1 MSFKKTVT
9 FTANVSDYT
18 DGTVSARVQAENKIL
33 GDLVTFILSHNLGIS
48 IQEKCEIGSSK
59 WSGDPLW
66 CSSSGATGEVYNDS
80 KCTDVY
86 FLGRGMNKKCLGMSV
101 DNNEMY
107 IGLCDTPTYD
117 LTFPMGSNDFGRLP
131 CGQLRYLRKSSDLN
145 YRRYFNGVIRPI
157 SFSSSANTLSLSI
170 KYWKKSDRLVIIFEN
185 TTHLVITKDP
195 YTVYY
200 GDDNQNQYTG
210 VHFSFDDDFI
220 ISDATYSFN
229 ANNTS
234 YQSNYQLG
242 YAMNYSPYFVRKSN
256 YGTWES
262 AVNNSYIPTLIVC
275 HRIGLT
281 KNIEYYDRCPSP
293 TNGLNSN
300 EGCTPTVTAFLFP
313 RIANNEL
320 YIKKF
325 YVPMT
330 YPAVASPVKIGYTP
344 GKLNAENVY
353 SLNGK
358 NYVCLNN
365 GVIGLFV
372 EVEDQ
377 G

>member
-59 WSGDPLW
+59 WSGEPFY
-66 CSSSGATGEVYNDS
+66 CSTSGYTGDVDNNNS
-80 KCTDVY
+80 LCTDIY
-86 FLGRGMNKKCLGMSV
+86 FLGKGIDKKCLGLSI
-101 DNNEMY
+101 DSHTLY
-107 IGLCDTPTYD
+107 CALSDTPTNDMRY
-117 LTFPMGSNDFGRLP
+117 GSSNLGNYGRLP
-131 CGQLRYLRKSSDLN
+131 TVQLRKLNSSKETNRDKYIGNVKL
-145 YRRYFNGVIRPI
+145 YRFGQ
-157 SFSSSANTLSLSI
+157 SANTLSISI
-170 KYWKKSDRLVIIFEN
+170 NYWKSQDTLVLITGLATLVIDRNSCMYKKNGTYASF
-185 TTHLVITKDP
+185 
-195 YTVYY
+195 
-200 GDDNQNQYTG
+200 
-210 VHFSFDDDFI
+210 HFGLNDDFL
-220 ISDATYSFN
+220 ISDASYSYSARN
-229 ANNTS
+229 ENVS
-234 YQSNYQLG
+234 SNYQLN
-242 YAMNYSPYFVRKSN
+242 YAMSFNPFFIKYSSSTGIWDRPDN
-256 YGTWES
+256 
-262 AVNNSYIPTLIVC
+262 AVYCPTSILCHKMSLCQQINTNEIPLDIT
-275 HRIGLT
+275 GG
-281 KNIEYYDRCPSP
+281 IEV
-293 TNGLNSN
+293 TAL
-300 EGCTPTVTAFLFP
+300 TPTVTAHGFP

-330 YPAVASPVKIGYTP
+330 YPAIASPVKIGYTP

-377 G
+377 GD

>member
-59 WSGDPLW
+59 WAGDPLW
-66 CSSSGATGEVYNDS
+66 CSSSGATS
-80 KCTDVY
+80 DVNNNSMAGDFY
-86 FLGRGMNKKCLGMSV
+86 FLGRGITKKCLGLSV
-101 DNNEMY
+101 DNHHLY
-107 IGLCDTPTYD
+107 IALTDTPTHD
-117 LTFPMGSNDFGRLP
+117 LTFPGNLGNFGRIPCAQLRTLRNSNFDLYRYNSRSSLEFFIFPTNTDALSLAISYWKNDNILVMRSGTWNVVISKDPNTVLLSGSNHYRAMHFGL
-131 CGQLRYLRKSSDLN
+131 
-145 YRRYFNGVIRPI
+145 
-157 SFSSSANTLSLSI
+157 
-170 KYWKKSDRLVIIFEN
+170 
-185 TTHLVITKDP
+185 
-195 YTVYY
+195 
-200 GDDNQNQYTG
+200 
-210 VHFSFDDDFI
+210 DDDFL
-220 ISDATYSFN
+220 ISLATYSFT
-229 ANNTS
+229 ASNTS
-234 YQSNYQLG
+234 YSSNIDLG
-242 YAMNYSPYFVRKSN
+242 YAMSYSPFFVKSPSQ
-256 YGTWES
+256 TIWQS
-262 AVNNSYIPTLIVC
+262 LRDASY
-275 HRIGLT
+275 
-281 KNIEYYDRCPSP
+281 SP
-293 TNGLNSN
+293 TSILCHLIGSARTVYPNFDNWVDTDSNGLAAS
-300 EGCTPTVTAFLFP
+300 GSMPTVGPLMFP

-330 YPAVASPVKIGYTP
+330 YPAIASPIKIGYTP

-377 G
+377 GD